1 MEEARAL
8 EGIGQ
13 CHLQNDNLVEG
24 AAQLRQAL
32 AIYQRIGNPA
42 ARRIQE
48 TLRQHD
54 LRKAP
59 GGRDSA

>member
-13 CHLQNDNLVEG
+13 RHLQDGSLGEG

-32 AIYQRIGNPA
+32 AIDQRIGNPA
-42 ARRIQE
+42 AQRIQE
-48 TLRQHD
+48 TPRQHG
-54 LRKAP
+54 LRAAP